1 MSVLFRL
8 DGTCRQ
14 RNSIPERNER
24 HRPEYKGERA
34 IGGRVVASRILVHS
48 ASARHAYVYYVYG
61 NERGNA
67 VYGKAVLN
75 FFFGDIT
82 RPTEVMNLNYWIFTK
97 STQENA
103 ALEYGYN
110 SALSLLLTLITIPV
124 TFGVKAIM
132 EKADPMN
139 D

>member
-1 MSVLFRL
+1 
-8 DGTCRQ
+8 
-14 RNSIPERNER
+14 
-24 HRPEYKGERA
+24 
-34 IGGRVVASRILVHS
+34 
-48 ASARHAYVYYVYG
+48 
-61 NERGNA
+61 
-67 VYGKAVLN
+67 
-75 FFFGDIT
+75 
-82 RPTEVMNLNYWIFTK
+82 MNLNYWIFTK